1 MIEVG
6 AERDKRT
13 MGVINCR
20 SNPKTNV
27 QSHNIFERPVRL
39 RKLAQEFVARPL
51 RRWPDPAGSWLI
63 TRVIMF

>member
-1 MIEVG
+1 MIEIG

-39 RKLAQEFVARPL
+39 RKLTQEFVAGL
-51 RRWPDPAGSWLI
+51 QRWPDPAESWLI
-63 TRVIMF
+63 TRVIIF